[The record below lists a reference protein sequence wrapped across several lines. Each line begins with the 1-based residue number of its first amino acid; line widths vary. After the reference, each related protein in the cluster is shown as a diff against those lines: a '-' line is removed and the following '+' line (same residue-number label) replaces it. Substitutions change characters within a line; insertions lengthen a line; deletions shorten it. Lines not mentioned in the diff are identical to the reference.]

1 MGLTLR
7 ILGSSSS
14 GNCALLSTPRCN
26 VLVDAGL
33 RINRLKDSLEACG
46 VPLEKID
53 AVFLTHD
60 HSDHTVALQYFR
72 ESCAHIPIFA
82 NELTWSAIRGRMRVR
97 LNWKKFETGQAWDFA
112 DLAVQSF
119 EVPHDACDPTGFVF
133 AHHGERGVRRIGWVT
148 DLGYVTELVKQ
159 RVREVDVLA
168 LESNYER
175 HLLDNHPTR
184 PLSLKTRVKGR
195 HGHLSNE
202 DAFALLESAEMPNC
216 RQVYLIHI
224 SRECNTEQEA
234 VKRFAQA
241 SFLRHFTVQTVN
253 PFVEMPLPAC
263 EIGW

>member
-14 GNCALLSTPRCN
+14 GNCALLSTPQCH

-72 ESCAHIPIFA
+72 ENCAHIPVFA
-82 NELTWSAIRGRMRVR
+82 NEGTWNTIRSRLRTQ

-112 DLAVQSF
+112 DLEIQSF
-119 EVPHDACDPTGFVF
+119 EVPHDASDTAGFVF
-133 AHHGERGVRRIGWVT
+133 AHQGRGGVRRLGWVT

-159 RVREVDVLA
+159 RVRNVDVLA
-168 LESNYER
+168 LESNYEQ

-202 DAFALLESAEMPNC
+202 DAFSLLETVPMPQC

-224 SRECNTEQEA
+224 SRECNTEA
-234 VKRFAQA
+234 DALRRFAQG
-241 SFLRHFTVQTVN
+241 SFLRNFKIQSVN
-253 PFVEMPLPAC
+253 PFVEMPVPAF
-263 EIGW
+263 EID